1 MSEAKTTV
9 KPPHGMPRGAS
20 VAALAEQG
28 AVSPSPRRG
37 ASKRRD
43 AVLQGLG
50 IGLPVEES
58 THAEYG
64 DPVAETP
71 MVLTIDQM
79 RPYDRNP
86 RRTSPNP
93 NYHEIKVSIRNS
105 GLHNT
110 LRVTR
115 RPGEDLYMIEAG
127 GNTRLQILH
136 ELWEETRDER
146 FYRHSVVFTPW
157 KAESRVLAKHLIEN
171 NVRGDMTFWDNAE
184 GFMELKTLL
193 EQEAGNVISL
203 RQFED
208 ILRQEGVPSSK
219 SDLARFNFAVSRLFP
234 LGPALPRLT
243 ARIVSDLQPRFNLLK
258 RFAEKH
264 SNLSEDVLYEEVLGP
279 AMVVHGERITT
290 AIEVSLGVEVE
301 RASFD
306 TEALVAL
313 CEESLATRCE
323 VELTWLQ
330 MVLDGLKRNPDS
342 PIEDLV
348 KPVDPQEPENPP
360 VDPKINDGE
369 PVVAEQPPGKG
380 KVAKAPREESADDQH
395 GHGDGEQREEASD
408 PVEIHPEGGEV
419 LVVAAAPQPKTEEE
433 LLPAIIQDVRLFAGH
448 VDVLDALRH
457 DDALPYGFWVDVIP
471 LDPGAD
477 ALKHIGWWVLCALS
491 GQLHGEFTQ
500 RLPEDAT
507 WRNAMENDQGAVDHT
522 LGGLPD
528 FLHFHH
534 IWALDG
540 FPQDLF
546 DIYLRLLGSM
556 RWLKALYPER
566 FGESDVMGGD
576 E

>member
-1 MSEAKTTV
+1 MSEAKTAA

-28 AVSPSPRRG
+28 AVSSAPRRG
-37 ASKRRD
+37 SAKRRD
-43 AVLQGLG
+43 AVAQGLSLG
-50 IGLPVEES
+50 FPVERS
-58 THAEYG
+58 SDAEYG
-64 DPVAETP
+64 DPVAETQ

-93 NYHEIKVSIRNS
+93 NYHEIKESIRSS
-105 GLHNT
+105 GLHHT
-110 LRVTR
+110 LRITR
-115 RPGEDLYMIEAG
+115 RPGEELYMIEAG
-127 GNTRLQILH
+127 GNTRLQILR
-136 ELWEETRDER
+136 ELWEETRDEK

-184 GFMELKTLL
+184 GFMDLKALL
-193 EQEAGNVISL
+193 EQEAENGISL

-219 SDLARFNFAVSRLFP
+219 SDLARFSFAVSRLFP

-243 ARIVSDLQPRFNLLK
+243 ARIVSEIQPRFNLLK

-264 SNLSEDVLYEEVLGP
+264 SGMSEDVLYEEVLGP
-279 AMVVHGERITT
+279 AMIVYGERI
-290 AIEVSLGVEVE
+290 ASAAVEGDNKVT
-301 RASFD
+301 FD
-306 TEALVAL
+306 TEALMAL

-348 KPVDPQEPENPP
+348 KPPAPQEAGPAAANPEDNA
-360 VDPKINDGE
+360 KKKQGKQAGE
-369 PVVAEQPPGKG
+369 EHDNTGEGP
-380 KVAKAPREESADDQH
+380 ADDAH
-395 GHGDGEQREEASD
+395 PGDGEDEHPAEAS
-408 PVEIHPEGGEV
+408 PPAEYRQEGGEQV
-419 LVVAAAPQPKTEEE
+419 EPASSPRPTDEE
-433 LLPAIIQDVRLFAGH
+433 LLPAIVQDVRLFAGH

-457 DDALPYGFWVDVIP
+457 DDALPFGFWVDVIP
-471 LDPGAD
+471 LDPSAD
-477 ALKHIGWWVLCALS
+477 SLKHIGWWVLCTLS

-507 WRNAMENDQGAVDHT
+507 WRNAMESDQDAVDHT

-546 DIYLRLLGSM
+546 EIYLRLLGSM

-566 FGESDVMGGD
+566 FGEADVMGG
-576 E
+576 EE